1 MKLEYKWICPICN
14 TVLQTRKQLY
24 DHQKEY
30 KHYKKVPTKESVCLV
45 CNKVFNTLACL
56 TEHIKLEK
64 HYKKEIL
71 HYEWLCP
78 ICGIILE
85 SRRKF
90 QKHKKDIHSN
100 IYPKFNFLP
109 GGNCKFCNKNFNRLC
124 TLNLHEKRCKLNPNR
139 IEYKGHPVSEET
151 KEKLRQKALEGH
163 CNGTYKGWM
172 NCHSSNM
179 SYPEKFFTDVIK
191 NEFTDKNYEYNYL
204 FFHYRLDFAWPDKKK
219 CIEID
224 GSQHESG
231 KQFESDKRK
240 DQKLLEEGWQVLRIN
255 WKDIFNDT
263 RTWIDKAINFI
274 N

>member
-1 MKLEYKWICPICN
+1 M
-14 TVLQTRKQLY
+14 
-24 DHQKEY
+24 
-30 KHYKKVPTKESVCLV
+30 
-45 CNKVFNTLACL
+45 
-56 TEHIKLEK
+56 
-64 HYKKEIL
+64 
-71 HYEWLCP
+71 
-78 ICGIILE
+78 
-85 SRRKF
+85 
-90 QKHKKDIHSN
+90 
-100 IYPKFNFLP
+100 
-109 GGNCKFCNKNFNRLC
+109 
-124 TLNLHEKRCKLNPNR
+124 HEKYCKLNPNR
-139 IEYKGHPVSEET
+139 IKCKGHSVSEET
-151 KEKLRQKALEGH
+151 KEKIRQKALEGH
-163 CNGTYKGWM
+163 CNSTYKGWM
-172 NCHSSNM
+172 NCHSNNM

-240 DQKLLEEGWQVLRIN
+240 DQKLLEEGWQVLRIK